1 MIQLHSCEGS
11 EVIVVLIFSSSV
23 NTAVPDTF
31 PPLHFISTG
40 HHSSLLISGTN
51 DVEKKTT
58 HSLVA
63 EV

>member
-1 MIQLHSCEGS
+1 MMQLHICEGS
-11 EVIVVLIFSSSV
+11 EIMVVLIFSSPV
-23 NTAVPDTF
+23 DTVIPDTF
-31 PPLHFISTG
+31 RPLHFISMG

-51 DVEKKTT
+51 DMEKKTA

>member
-1 MIQLHSCEGS
+1 MMQLHFCEGS
-11 EVIVVLIFSSSV
+11 EIIAVLIFSSPV
-23 NTAVPDTF
+23 DTAVPDTF
-31 PPLHFISTG
+31 PSLHFISTG
-40 HHSSLLISGTN
+40 YHSSLLISGTN